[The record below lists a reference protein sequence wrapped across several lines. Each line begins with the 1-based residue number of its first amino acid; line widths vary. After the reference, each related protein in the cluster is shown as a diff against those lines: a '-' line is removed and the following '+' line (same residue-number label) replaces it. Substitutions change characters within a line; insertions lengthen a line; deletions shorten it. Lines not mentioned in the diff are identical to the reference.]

1 MANTK
6 SAEKRIRTSLK
17 KRAMNRSQKSALKTT
32 VKRAELAIAENDPNL
47 QVHLHNTITSLD
59 KAAAK
64 GLIHKN
70 KAARK
75 KSRLMKRIAANQG

>member
-1 MANTK
+1 VANNK
-6 SAEKRIRTSLK
+6 SAEKRVRTSLK
-17 KRAMNRSQKSALKTT
+17 RRAMNRSQKSALKTT
-32 VKRAELAIAENDPNL
+32 VKRVEQAIAENDPNL
-47 QVHLHNTITSLD
+47 EANLQTMIKSLD

-75 KSRLMKRIAANQG
+75 KSRLMKKAAALQG

>member
-1 MANTK
+1 VANTK
-6 SAEKRIRTSLK
+6 SAEKRVRTSLK
-17 KRAMNRSQKSALKTT
+17 RRALNRSQKSALKTA
-32 VKRAELAIAENDPNL
+32 VKQAEQAIAANDPNL
-47 QVHLHNTITSLD
+47 QAHLQTMVKSLD

-75 KSRLMKRIAANQG
+75 KSRLMKRVANLQG